1 MNIFDP
7 ALRFEGERFLLR
19 PLCESD
25 LDDLFAVYSDKRA
38 LPYFNSLIN
47 QVRGWLPPDLISRF
61 GL

>member
-25 LDDLFAVYSDKRA
+25 LEKVKRELKA
-38 LPYFNSLIN
+38 RL
-47 QVRGWLPPDLISRF
+47 R
-61 GL
+61 